1 MVSMTRYEKNAVKII
16 KRSYQIQMLNYQI
29 LLVCMETNGNC
40 DLYNCLTV
48 FLIDWRDKGDVVH
61 VKDQGQCGS
70 CWAFSAVGSIE
81 SAYAIKTGKLVSLS
95 EQQLVDCSGKY
106 GNMGCNGGL
115 MDQAFKYLTA
125 VGGIETEVAYP
136 YQAIDKICVFNT
148 SKVVVKVCGFIDIKS
163 KDEAALQQAVATIG
177 PMSVA
182 IDASHSSFQ
191 LYHSGGMYFSSLLI
205 VYYHFTRFV

>member
-1 MVSMTRYEKNAVKII
+1 MTI
-16 KRSYQIQMLNYQI
+16 
-29 LLVCMETNGNC
+29 
-40 DLYNCLTV
+40 

-95 EQQLVDCSGKY
+95 EQQLVDCSGKM

-115 MDQAFKYLTA
+115 MDQAFKYVIEA
-125 VGGIETEVAYP
+125 GGIETEDSYP
-136 YQAIDKICVFNT
+136 YGAVGKTCVFNT
-148 SKVVVKVCGFIDIKS
+148 SEVVVKVCGFIDIAS

-182 IDASHSSFQ
+182 IDAGHSSFQ
-191 LYHSGGMYFSSLLI
+191 LYKRGGMYFPSLLI
-205 VYYHFTRFV
+205 SYYHFYTICLVYNEPFCSQTQLDHGVLAIGYGTESGKDYWLVKNR